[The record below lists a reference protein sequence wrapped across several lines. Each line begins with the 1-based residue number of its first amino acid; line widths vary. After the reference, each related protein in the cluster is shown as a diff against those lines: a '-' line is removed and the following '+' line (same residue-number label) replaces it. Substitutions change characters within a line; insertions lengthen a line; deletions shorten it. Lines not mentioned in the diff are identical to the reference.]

1 MPEVGFPRRV
11 IIGEEAPPAILN
23 IIQYYGLTKVLIVT
37 DKGIASTGIPQRLAS
52 ALKDSGIEVE
62 VYDGIKP
69 EPIVDDVKKL
79 AERYKDKGFEAIIA
93 LGGGSVID
101 ASKALTLLL
110 SNPEADPTALAPFQ
124 PIGVEKQRPLLIAV
138 PTTAGTGSDWS
149 YALVLT
155 VLEGVEKRKEP
166 AANFEIVPHIVVLD
180 PGLPSKAPHRV
191 AVGAIADALGHAIEA
206 YVAAQSN
213 PVSDALAEYSA
224 RLIFRSAG
232 KAIKQGDMEAW
243 TNLHAAASMA
253 GAAFS
258 SAGLGIVHA
267 IAHPLGAA
275 LGIHHGTMVGVIL
288 PHVVKYYYEHA
299 PNVKE
304 KLERLRMIL
313 ESVEGLPG
321 RPTLYHHI
329 IDLYR
334 DIGQPYTLTQLG
346 IGEDRVTEMA
356 ERIAEEAL
364 HDPDIAFAPQ
374 IPDLDDIVELVKGLT
389 RNPLTGVE

>member
-1 MPEVGFPRRV
+1 MPEAGFPRRV
-11 IIGEEAPPAILN
+11 IVGEEVVSAILN
-23 IIQYYGLTKVLIVT
+23 IVQYYGLTKVLIVT
-37 DKGIASTGIPQRLAS
+37 DKGVASTGIPERLAS
-52 ALKDSGIEVE
+52 TLRDSGVEVE
-62 VYDGIKP
+62 IYDGVQP
-69 EPIVDDVKKL
+69 EPVVNEVRKL

-101 ASKALTLLL
+101 ASKALTLILA
-110 SNPEADPTALAPFQ
+110 NPDADPTALAPFQ
-124 PIGVEKQRPLLIAV
+124 PIGVERQRPLLIAV

-155 VLEGVEKRKEP
+155 VLEGGEKRKEP
-166 AANFEIVPHIVVLD
+166 AANFEIVPHMVVLD
-180 PGLPSKAPHRV
+180 PSLPSKAPRRV

-213 PVSDALAEYSA
+213 PISDALAEYSA
-224 RLIFRSAG
+224 RLIFRSARE
-232 KAIKQGDMEAW
+232 ALEYDDIEAW
-243 TNLHAAASMA
+243 TNLHVAASMA

-275 LGIHHGTMVGVIL
+275 LGIHHGTIVGVIL

-299 PNVKE
+299 PNVRE
-304 KLERLRMIL
+304 KLEKLRVIL
-313 ESVEGLPG
+313 ESVEGMPSK
-321 RPTLYHHI
+321 PTLYHHI

-334 DIGQPYTLTQLG
+334 DIGQPYTLKQLG
-346 IGEDRVTEMA
+346 IVEDQVAEIA

-374 IPDLDDIVELVKGLT
+374 IPDLEDMVELIKGLT
-389 RNPLTGVE
+389 RDPLAG